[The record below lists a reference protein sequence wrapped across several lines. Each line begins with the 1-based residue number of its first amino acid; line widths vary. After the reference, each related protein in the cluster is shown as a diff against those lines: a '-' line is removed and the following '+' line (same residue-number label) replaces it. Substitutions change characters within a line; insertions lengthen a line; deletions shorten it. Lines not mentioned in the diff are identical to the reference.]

1 MSEHRVR
8 RTARPLAALVLTGG
22 MLLSTTVPAAA
33 DEEQLPDGPPE
44 QPQGQ
49 SPAED
54 FVDSPDAEEF
64 IDAPDADDFTQR
76 YDGADFI
83 DELGGSSEEEDVIVL
98 ETDILFSAMEWEIP
112 AGVGNTLAGLVG
124 EIPEDATVQV
134 HGHTDSNPVPEE
146 YDFDNQ
152 ALSENRAEAVAEV
165 LEEERP
171 DLTLEVEGFGDSDP
185 AVTED
190 PEDLSTYGANRR
202 VEIRYGD

>member
-8 RTARPLAALVLTGG
+8 RTVRPLAALVLTGG

-49 SPAED
+49 AA
-54 FVDSPDAEEF
+54 AEEF
-64 IDAPDADDFTQR
+64 IDAPDADDFTKR

-83 DELGGSSEEEDVIVL
+83 NELGAPSEEEDVIVL

-112 AGVGNTLAGLVG
+112 AGAGSTIAGLV
-124 EIPEDATVQV
+124 EEVPEDATVQV

-152 ALSENRAEAVAEV
+152 VLSENRAEAAAEV
-165 LEEERP
+165 LDKERP
-171 DLTLEVEGFGDSDP
+171 DLTLEVEGFGDTDP

-190 PEDLSTYGANRR
+190 PEDPSTYAANRR

>member
-8 RTARPLAALVLTGG
+8 RTVRPLAALVLTGG

-49 SPAED
+49 AA
-54 FVDSPDAEEF
+54 AEEF
-64 IDAPDADDFTQR
+64 IDAPDADDFPKR

-83 DELGGSSEEEDVIVL
+83 DELGAPSEEEDVIVL

-112 AGVGNTLAGLVG
+112 AGAGSTIAGLV
-124 EIPEDATVQV
+124 EEVPEDTTVQV
-134 HGHTDSNPVPEE
+134 HGHTDSNPVPEK

-152 ALSENRAEAVAEV
+152 VLSENRAEAAAEV
-165 LEEERP
+165 LDEERP
-171 DLTLEVEGFGDSDP
+171 DLTLEVEGFGDTDP

-190 PEDLSTYGANRR
+190 PEDPSTYAANRR

>member
-8 RTARPLAALVLTGG
+8 RTVRPLAALVLTGG

-49 SPAED
+49 AA
-54 FVDSPDAEEF
+54 AEEF
-64 IDAPDADDFTQR
+64 IDAPDADDFTKR

-83 DELGGSSEEEDVIVL
+83 DELGAPSEEEDVIVL

-112 AGVGNTLAGLVG
+112 AGAGSTIAGLV
-124 EIPEDATVQV
+124 EEVPEDATVQV

-152 ALSENRAEAVAEV
+152 VLSENRAEAAAEV
-165 LEEERP
+165 LDKERP
-171 DLTLEVEGFGDSDP
+171 DLTLEVEGFGDTDP

-190 PEDLSTYGANRR
+190 PEDPSTYAANRR

>member
-8 RTARPLAALVLTGG
+8 RTVRPLAALVLTGG

-49 SPAED
+49 AA
-54 FVDSPDAEEF
+54 AEEF
-64 IDAPDADDFTQR
+64 IDAPDAHDFTQR

-112 AGVGNTLAGLVG
+112 AGVGNTIAGLVG
-124 EIPEDATVQV
+124 EIPEDATVRV
-134 HGHTDSNPVPEE
+134 HGHTDSHPVPEE